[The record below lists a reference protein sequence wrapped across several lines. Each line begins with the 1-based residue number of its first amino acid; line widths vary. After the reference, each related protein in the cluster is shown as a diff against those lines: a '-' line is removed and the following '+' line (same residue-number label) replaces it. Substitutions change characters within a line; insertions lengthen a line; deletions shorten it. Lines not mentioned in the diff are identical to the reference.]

1 MPVLVRDDVAAPTL
15 AALGPRLDLG
25 DRLAEDPVLDALPL
39 AVQLLQPAGEL
50 GGLGVVLG
58 EEELERRLG
67 M

>member
-15 AALGPRLDLG
+15 AALGPRLHLG
-25 DRLAEDPVLDALPL
+25 DGLAEDPVLDGLTL
-39 AVQLLQPAGEL
+39 AVQLLQASGEL